1 MGALVALPL
10 VTAEHEHEGYLSL
23 GSRRFAFGRWHRL
36 GALQRLGN
44 QVLQAAPRRQG
55 VHPVVLGSSQEGP
68 LLGQPLEVLQ
78 ELEHYKSKECK
89 KFLKKACPSKHLEEA
104 CDYWFGGGVLGST
117 RSTDAPSVGPSK
129 DEIADAFNSFQDDEK
144 EDDEKDSGLL
154 GAQQPSGLLPLSDLK
169 PLLKK
174 LGVKLSRSDLKAVK
188 KRLDNGSGYFSL
200 TSFFFWWT
208 TFVICED
215 IFGTG

>member
-1 MGALVALPL
+1 MGKNFLALVALPL

-55 VHPVVLGSSQEGP
+55 VHPLVLGSSQEGP
-68 LLGQPLEVLQ
+68 LLGQPPKYCKSS
-78 ELEHYKSKECK
+78 EHYKSKECK

-104 CDYWFGGGVLGST
+104 CDYWFGG
-117 RSTDAPSVGPSK
+117 
-129 DEIADAFNSFQDDEK
+129 DEK
-144 EDDEKDSGLL
+144 EDNEKDSGLL

-215 IFGTG
+215 IF